1 MDEKFWTVLQ
11 HECKNCIPMCF
22 FIRKEKGNQKQ
33 DTKEDSY
40 SYYSVIKTRP
50 DCMEIFYRSTWQW
63 NKIFDHDEIPIKMS
77 PGSRPIPRGDTMILN
92 KNFFDRKFFKT
103 GPWCAEGSIWRG
115 KNKTSPLKKSWI
127 DEKAEKC
134 QKFWLRNRF
143 QNQLD
148 SINQFLLHVKF
159 FNS

>member
-1 MDEKFWTVLQ
+1 
-11 HECKNCIPMCF
+11 MCF

-77 PGSRPIPRGDTMILN
+77 PDEAYKRAYTPELFYEKLN
-92 KNFFDRKFFKT
+92 RVVI
-103 GPWCAEGSIWRG
+103 ES
-115 KNKTSPLKKSWI
+115 
-127 DEKAEKC
+127 
-134 QKFWLRNRF
+134 F
-143 QNQLD
+143 QNFKYGRL
-148 SINQFLLHVKF
+148 
-159 FNS
+159 

>member
-1 MDEKFWTVLQ
+1 
-11 HECKNCIPMCF
+11 MCF

-77 PGSRPIPRGDTMILN
+77 PDEAYTHELFYEKLN
-92 KNFFDRKFFKT
+92 LVVIEN
-103 GPWCAEGSIWRG
+103 
-115 KNKTSPLKKSWI
+115 
-127 DEKAEKC
+127 
-134 QKFWLRNRF
+134 F
-143 QNQLD
+143 QNFKNGRL
-148 SINQFLLHVKF
+148 
-159 FNS
+159 

>member
-1 MDEKFWTVLQ
+1 
-11 HECKNCIPMCF
+11 MCF

-77 PGSRPIPRGDTMILN
+77 PDEAYTQEL
-92 KNFFDRKFFKT
+92 F
-103 GPWCAEGSIWRG
+103 
-115 KNKTSPLKKSWI
+115 
-127 DEKAEKC
+127 DEKLK
-134 QKFWLRNRF
+134 LVVINNF
-143 QNQLD
+143 QNFKNDRL
-148 SINQFLLHVKF
+148 
-159 FNS
+159 